1 TGFPGSSPGTA
12 SPRRQAHNRPPPA
25 VTAELHVSVHPRS
38 RRARRRSVP
47 ARPGRTGR
55 WLTNDLWLDSVSQ
68 VRMDRWS
75 NGRVMLV
82 GDAVSFVPLFG
93 DGTTLAIA
101 GAAVAKTTTT
111 SATPNG
117 GPATSP
123 ACSRPQIHSA
133 TANPPAPAT
142 ITKGGPGRSATGHPT
157 TRSRVCVKHNAPLSS
172 REAGARQAR

>member
-1 TGFPGSSPGTA
+1 
-12 SPRRQAHNRPPPA
+12 
-25 VTAELHVSVHPRS
+25 
-38 RRARRRSVP
+38 
-47 ARPGRTGR
+47 
-55 WLTNDLWLDSVSQ
+55 
-68 VRMDRWS
+68 MDRWS

-123 ACSRPQIHSA
+123 ACSRPQTPSA
-133 TANPPAPAT
+133 TAKPPRPRNHHQRRPRPQRNRPPHYK
-142 ITKGGPGRSATGHPT
+142 IK
-157 TRSRVCVKHNAPLSS
+157 VCVKHHP
-172 REAGARQAR
+172 